1 MEERARMMRILPE
14 VLHLTS
20 LTAFVAI
27 GSLLC
32 PGCGPRPV
40 ETGPDVSA
48 GYRFDALHARLDYP
62 MAEVFQAADGAVS
75 DLGLTVLADRQ
86 DGVAAEIETLDAQ
99 RDYITIGLVALPYGQ
114 TAMTIRAGLFG
125 NRDKSDVVFER
136 TMENLRGE
144 PAVVKR

>member
-1 MEERARMMRILPE
+1 
-14 VLHLTS
+14 
-20 LTAFVAI
+20 
-27 GSLLC
+27 
-32 PGCGPRPV
+32 V

-62 MAEVFQAADGAVS
+62 TAEVFQAADGAVS